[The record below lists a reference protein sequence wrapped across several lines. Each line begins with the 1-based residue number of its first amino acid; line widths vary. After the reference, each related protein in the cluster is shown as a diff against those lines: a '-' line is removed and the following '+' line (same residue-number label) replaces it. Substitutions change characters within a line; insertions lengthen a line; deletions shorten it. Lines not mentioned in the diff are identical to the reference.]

1 MNGLL
6 ATTSR
11 KTMLE
16 GAQICVI
23 YMYIYML
30 FYNFSSFHRCT
41 VFMTYLKTS
50 AFVNAFSIFFVLLIK
65 LQKRGSMT
73 YLSIYMCLS
82 IYLYVH
88 KHVCFT
94 TFHEF
99 IGACYFDC
107 FSLQSLS
114 C

>member
-1 MNGLL
+1 MHVTL
-6 ATTSR
+6 
-11 KTMLE
+11 
-16 GAQICVI
+16 
-23 YMYIYML
+23 
-30 FYNFSSFHRCT
+30 T
-41 VFMTYLKTS
+41 VFRSSLSLVKTS
-50 AFVNAFSIFFVLLIK
+50 AFVNAFSIFVVLLIK
-65 LQKRGSMT
+65 LQKRGNMT

-88 KHVCFT
+88 THVCFT

-114 C
+114 LSLSLSC